1 MRLPAN
7 FLVVRIRLPEWRRG
21 LFFALP
27 LFVLED
33 ALESAAVLVR
43 AGLWIGRRL
52 GVGTPEPGFLSRI
65 VGIRAGVSNAG
76 DDDEYDADDPGPG
89 RRRRRGSGRG
99 RSGWEW
105 KLLEEI
111 AYLPAALIGALRS
124 CGRFT
129 LADVRDGCTRV
140 SVRVM

>member
-1 MRLPAN
+1 M
-7 FLVVRIRLPEWRRG
+7 
-21 LFFALP
+21 FFALP
-27 LFVLED
+27 LFVLEGR
-33 ALESAAVLVR
+33 AGVRWRLAR

-89 RRRRRGSGRG
+89 RRRRRESGR

-105 KLLEEI
+105 NC
-111 AYLPAALIGALRS
+111 S
-124 CGRFT
+124 
-129 LADVRDGCTRV
+129 RDRIFARGV
-140 SVRVM
+140 